1 MVNHTKKRK
10 TIKRIMRY
18 KGGAA
23 EQPLN
28 NDELIKNYKDLLV
41 YALSKLNKTIDILYD
56 TGATRI
62 ARKLQDLS
70 SKIRGD
76 FRSYDRPDIVI
87 KQIKT
92 IVTEILNASTFIPEV
107 EPKQRVLRC
116 ASQIMRSKFAH
127 FQFNV
132 SNNINAHLLKKE
144 WLSENYEAKL
154 FKNQERVRMLHNT
167 KTSISGEARS
177 RTKKLPTSGR
187 SSPSHSRSSREP
199 SIWGGHL

>member
-70 SKIRGD
+70 SKIRGV
-76 FRSYDRPDIVI
+76 FISYDRPEIVI

-107 EPKQRVLRC
+107 EPKQ
-116 ASQIMRSKFAH
+116 
-127 FQFNV
+127 
-132 SNNINAHLLKKE
+132 
-144 WLSENYEAKL
+144 
-154 FKNQERVRMLHNT
+154 
-167 KTSISGEARS
+167 
-177 RTKKLPTSGR
+177 
-187 SSPSHSRSSREP
+187 
-199 SIWGGHL
+199 